1 MGSLSNPGLVRTMRS
16 SYFSILR
23 FPLHCHTSEIQIDA
37 PNLIRIILIVYLY
50 HPQSV
55 LGAALSGEDVELAEF
70 LDLFLYCPF
79 RNAEVIG

>member
-1 MGSLSNPGLVRTMRS
+1 MLFITCANTVSLIL
-16 SYFSILR
+16 SI
-23 FPLHCHTSEIQIDA
+23 
-37 PNLIRIILIVYLY
+37 Y

>member
-1 MGSLSNPGLVRTMRS
+1 MLFIKCANTVLL
-16 SYFSILR
+16 IL
-23 FPLHCHTSEIQIDA
+23 PI
-37 PNLIRIILIVYLY
+37 Y